1 MFYRLSSVIKG
12 YAWGAPGAISSF
24 LGQPA
29 SPSPEAELWFGDHPV
44 SGSTLEVDG
53 EAKDLGVWLSES
65 QRSFP
70 LLVKLLAASRPL
82 SIQVHPGAQQARQG
96 FEKEEARGITRD
108 ADSRIYKDSSAK
120 PELIVALSDTFL
132 ALVGFVSPDV
142 VRDRLNRWHEAGLE
156 STAVELLIQQNAG
169 STKAFAE
176 WVLGGGSDVED
187 CVERL
192 ATWAREEKSSPHNG
206 ATTQEKHLLRLL
218 CEAHPRDSGV
228 IFGLLM
234 HHVRLDTGEA
244 LFVDA
249 GEVHAY
255 VEGFGLEVMLPSD
268 NVVRAG
274 LTAKHRDVEEF
285 LALAKLDPVPG
296 PIRVVPAVEN
306 STSRYQDF
314 PAPFVVT
321 RIVGDVLYHLDGRD
335 AILVIESG
343 VGRLSGF
350 EGACEVRQGD
360 VLYGTSED
368 GQLTLAGHAVAW
380 VVQPRDSPA

>member
-1 MFYRLSSVIKG
+1 MLHRLSSVIKD
-12 YAWGAPGAISSF
+12 YAWGTPGAISSF
-24 LGQPA
+24 LGKPT
-29 SPSPEAELWFGDHPV
+29 SESPEAELWFGDHPL
-44 SGSTLEVDG
+44 SGSTLQVEG
-53 EAKDLGVWLSES
+53 EARDLGVWLSRS

-70 LLVKLLAASRPL
+70 LLVKLLAASQPL
-82 SIQVHPGAQQARQG
+82 SIQVHPGAQHAREGFAREEEQG
-96 FEKEEARGITRD
+96 IPRD

-120 PELIVALSDTFL
+120 PELVVALSETFL
-132 ALVGFVSPDV
+132 ALAGFVAQDV
-142 VRDRLNRWHEAGLE
+142 VSDRLNRWQEAGLE
-156 STAVELLIQQNAG
+156 HTAVEILSQKNAG
-169 STKAFAE
+169 STKACVE
-176 WVLGGGSDVED
+176 WVLDGGSDVED
-187 CVERL
+187 CFEHL
-192 ATWAREEKSSPHNG
+192 ATWAREEKGSPHKG
-206 ATTQEKHLLRLL
+206 ATVRERHLLRSL

-274 LTAKHRDVEEF
+274 LTAKHRDVEVF
-285 LALAKLDPVPG
+285 LALAKLNPVSG
-296 PIRVVPAVEN
+296 PTRVVPAVTG

-314 PAPFVVT
+314 PAPFTVT
-321 RIVGDVLYHLDGRD
+321 RIVGDALYDLDGHD

-350 EGACEVRQGD
+350 EGAREVHRGD

-368 GQLTLAGHAVAW
+368 GQLTLTGDAVVW
-380 VVQPRDSPA
+380 VVQPRNS

>member
-1 MFYRLSSVIKG
+1 
-12 YAWGAPGAISSF
+12 
-24 LGQPA
+24 
-29 SPSPEAELWFGDHPV
+29 
-44 SGSTLEVDG
+44 
-53 EAKDLGVWLSES
+53 
-65 QRSFP
+65 
-70 LLVKLLAASRPL
+70 LAASQPL
-82 SIQVHPGAQQARQG
+82 SIQVHPGAQHAREGFAREEEQG
-96 FEKEEARGITRD
+96 IPRD

-120 PELIVALSDTFL
+120 PELIVALSETFL
-132 ALVGFVSPDV
+132 ALAGFVAQDV
-142 VRDRLNRWHEAGLE
+142 VSDRLNRWQEAGLE
-156 STAVELLIQQNAG
+156 HTAVEILSQKNAG
-169 STKAFAE
+169 STKACVE
-176 WVLGGGSDVED
+176 WVLDGGSDVED
-187 CVERL
+187 CIEHL
-192 ATWAREEKSSPHNG
+192 ATWAREEKGSPHKG
-206 ATTQEKHLLRLL
+206 ATVRERHLLRSL

-274 LTAKHRDVEEF
+274 LTAKHRDVEVF
-285 LALAKLDPVPG
+285 LALAKLNPVSG
-296 PIRVVPAVEN
+296 PTRVVPAVTG

-314 PAPFVVT
+314 PAPFTVT
-321 RIVGDVLYHLDGRD
+321 RIVGDALYDLDGHD

-350 EGACEVRQGD
+350 EGAREVHRGD

-368 GQLTLAGHAVAW
+368 GQLTLTGDAVVW
-380 VVQPRDSPA
+380 VVQPRNS

>member
-1 MFYRLSSVIKG
+1 MLHRLSSVIKD
-12 YAWGAPGAISSF
+12 YAWGTPGAISSF
-24 LGQPA
+24 LGKPT
-29 SPSPEAELWFGDHPV
+29 SESPEAELWFGDHPL
-44 SGSTLEVDG
+44 SGSTLQVEG
-53 EAKDLGVWLSES
+53 EARGLGVWLSRS

-70 LLVKLLAASRPL
+70 LLVKLLAASQPL
-82 SIQVHPGAQQARQG
+82 SIQVHPGAQHAREGFAREEEQG
-96 FEKEEARGITRD
+96 IPRD

-120 PELIVALSDTFL
+120 PELVVALSETFL
-132 ALVGFVSPDV
+132 ALAGFVAQDV
-142 VRDRLNRWHEAGLE
+142 VSDRLNRWQEAGLE
-156 STAVELLIQQNAG
+156 HTAVEILSQKNAG
-169 STKAFAE
+169 STKACVE
-176 WVLGGGSDVED
+176 WVLDGGSDVED
-187 CVERL
+187 CFEHL
-192 ATWAREEKSSPHNG
+192 ATWAREEKGSPHKG
-206 ATTQEKHLLRLL
+206 ATVRERHLLRSL

-274 LTAKHRDVEEF
+274 LTAKHRDVEVF
-285 LALAKLDPVPG
+285 LALAKLNPVSG
-296 PIRVVPAVEN
+296 PTRVVPAVTG

-314 PAPFVVT
+314 PAPFTVT
-321 RIVGDVLYHLDGRD
+321 RIVGDALYDLDGHD

-350 EGACEVRQGD
+350 EGAREVHRGD

-368 GQLTLAGHAVAW
+368 GQLTLTGDAVVW
-380 VVQPRDSPA
+380 VVQPRNS

>member
-1 MFYRLSSVIKG
+1 MLYRLSSVIKG

-24 LGQPA
+24 LGKPA
-29 SPSPEAELWFGDHPV
+29 SESPEAELWFGDHPV
-44 SGSTLEVDG
+44 SGATLEVDG
-53 EAKDLGVWLSES
+53 EERDLGVWLSES

-82 SIQVHPGAQQARQG
+82 SIQVHPGEQQAREG
-96 FEKEEARGITRD
+96 FEKEDARGIPRD

-132 ALVGFVSPDV
+132 ALVGFVSHDV

-156 STAVELLIQQNAG
+156 STAVEILLQQSAG
-169 STKAFAE
+169 STKACVE

-192 ATWAREEKSSPHNG
+192 ATWARKEKSSPHKG
-206 ATTQEKHLLRLL
+206 ATTQEKHLLRSL
-218 CEAHPRDSGV
+218 CEAHPRDSGA

-234 HHVRLDTGEA
+234 HHVRLETGEA

-380 VVQPRDSPA
+380 VAQPRSLQL

>member
-1 MFYRLSSVIKG
+1 
-12 YAWGAPGAISSF
+12 
-24 LGQPA
+24 
-29 SPSPEAELWFGDHPV
+29 
-44 SGSTLEVDG
+44 
-53 EAKDLGVWLSES
+53 
-65 QRSFP
+65 
-70 LLVKLLAASRPL
+70 LAASQPL
-82 SIQVHPGAQQARQG
+82 SIQVHPGAQHAREGFAREEEQG
-96 FEKEEARGITRD
+96 IPRD

-120 PELIVALSDTFL
+120 PELIVALSETFL
-132 ALVGFVSPDV
+132 ALAGFVAQDV
-142 VRDRLNRWHEAGLE
+142 VSDRLNRWHEAGLE
-156 STAVELLIQQNAG
+156 STAVEILLQQSAG
-169 STKAFAE
+169 STKTFVE
-176 WVLGGGSDVED
+176 WILSGGSDVED
-187 CVERL
+187 CVARL
-192 ATWAREEKSSPHNG
+192 ATWAWEEKGSLRAA
-206 ATTQEKHLLRLL
+206 ATAREKDLVRSL
-218 CEAHPRDSGV
+218 CEAFPRDPGV

-285 LALAKLDPVPG
+285 LALAKLTPVSG
-296 PIRVVPAVEN
+296 PTRVVPAVEN

-321 RIVGDVLYHLDGRD
+321 RIVGNVLYDLDGHD

-343 VGRLSGF
+343 LGRLSGF

-368 GQLTLAGHAVAW
+368 GQLTLTGHAVAW
-380 VVQPRDSPA
+380 VVQPRNSPA

>member
-1 MFYRLSSVIKG
+1 MLHRLSSVIKD
-12 YAWGAPGAISSF
+12 YAWGTPGAISSF
-24 LGQPA
+24 LGKPT
-29 SPSPEAELWFGDHPV
+29 SESPEAELWFGDHPL
-44 SGSTLEVDG
+44 SGSTLQVEG
-53 EAKDLGVWLSES
+53 EARGLGVWLSRS

-70 LLVKLLAASRPL
+70 LLVKLLAASQPL
-82 SIQVHPGAQQARQG
+82 SIQVHPGAQHAREGFAREEEQG
-96 FEKEEARGITRD
+96 IPRD

-120 PELIVALSDTFL
+120 PELVVALSETFL
-132 ALVGFVSPDV
+132 ALAGFVAQDV
-142 VRDRLNRWHEAGLE
+142 VSDRLNRWQEAGLE
-156 STAVELLIQQNAG
+156 HTAVEILSQKNAG
-169 STKAFAE
+169 STKACVE
-176 WVLGGGSDVED
+176 WVLDGGSDVED
-187 CVERL
+187 CIEHL
-192 ATWAREEKSSPHNG
+192 ATWAREEKGSPHKG
-206 ATTQEKHLLRLL
+206 ATVRERHLLRSL

-274 LTAKHRDVEEF
+274 LTAKHRDVEVF
-285 LALAKLDPVPG
+285 LALAKLIPVSG
-296 PIRVVPAVEN
+296 PIRVVPAVKG

-314 PAPFVVT
+314 PAPFIVT
-321 RIVGDVLYHLDGRD
+321 RVVGDVLYDLEGQD

-343 VGRLSGF
+343 VGRLSGS

-368 GQLTLAGHAVAW
+368 GQLTLTGPAVAW
-380 VVQPRDSPA
+380 VVQPRNSPA